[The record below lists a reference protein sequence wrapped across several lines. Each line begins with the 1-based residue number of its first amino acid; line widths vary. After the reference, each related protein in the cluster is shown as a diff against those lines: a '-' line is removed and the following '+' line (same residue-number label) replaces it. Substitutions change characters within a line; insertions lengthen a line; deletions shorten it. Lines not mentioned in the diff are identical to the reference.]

1 MNVDKREIEKLILA
15 YFDEGLNAS
24 DQRRLATL
32 LRDEPAAQALFHSH
46 MRLEGS
52 MVSLAQAG
60 FISDPKLEAISPADS
75 PTPPSEPRSKEAR
88 SVTFWIHRIVI
99 GTAALVAGF
108 YLAQIMAPSSQ
119 LDLTTPK
126 VGHFSRIIAAEW
138 VSGAPTLGSDVT
150 LGTYELKSGIVEFEF
165 DNGATVI
172 LEGPAHFE
180 VNTAERTFL
189 HHGRVRTH
197 VPPQAYGFTMDTQT
211 MHVVDLGTEFGMEVN
226 LDGAAEVHV
235 FDGEVEILQRQMTDE
250 TPRLFLAAGEGIRL
264 ENSGLQSDIDA
275 DLDAFVDQVT
285 LESRAATYLDDL
297 ADQLAK
303 VQQEQK
309 DLTKLLRQAEA
320 KAKQSPELQKLKKAA
335 NHAKKKWSDVQENQV
350 ILEAIGNRDKAK
362 TRLERI
368 FAERT
373 TGNGEG
379 KRLRQQLDDANTT
392 LTQIKKQ
399 IADARRNGNRIG
411 KPIHK
416 ELRGSQK
423 SRNAARREYQRFC
436 DILRSE
442 DAAIKDAQKQLSIA
456 RKRMTQLLS
465 KPEFA
470 TTRNK
475 AEKWRKAYLVKQR
488 EVLSR
493 NETIAKLRLE
503 LNQVRRRAS
512 RLRQK
517 IQQTRQAAEL
527 LVGHPSDI

>member
-1 MNVDKREIEKLILA
+1 MNVDKREMEKLILA

-32 LRDEPAAQALFHSH
+32 LRDEPDAQAMFHSH

-60 FISDPKLEAISPADS
+60 FISDPELEATVSADS
-75 PTPPSEPRSKEAR
+75 SAPVVEPRPPETR
-88 SVTFWIHRIVI
+88 SVTLWIHRIVI

-119 LDLTTPK
+119 LDIATPK

-226 LDGAAEVHV
+226 PDGAAEVHV
-235 FDGEVEILQRQMTDE
+235 FDGEVEILQREMTDD
-250 TPRLFLAAGEGIRL
+250 TPRLFLAAGEGLRL
-264 ENSGLQSDIDA
+264 EHSGLQSDIDA
-275 DLDAFVDQVT
+275 DLDAFVDQFT

-309 DLTKLLRQAEA
+309 DLTKRLRQAES
-320 KAKQSPELQKLKKAA
+320 KTKQSPELQKLRKAA
-335 NHAKKKWSDVQENQV
+335 NLAKQKWSDVQQKQV
-350 ILEAIGNRDKAK
+350 VHDAISNREKAK
-362 TRLERI
+362 ARLERL

-373 TGNGEG
+373 ADNGEG
-379 KRLRQQLDDANTT
+379 KRLRQQLDDANATWV
-392 LTQIKKQ
+392 QIKKQ
-399 IADARRNGNRIG
+399 VADARRNGNRIS
-411 KPIHK
+411 KSIHK
-416 ELRGSQK
+416 DLRGSQK
-423 SRNAARREYQRFC
+423 SRNTARREYQRFC
-436 DILRSE
+436 DKLRNE
-442 DAAIKDAQKQLSIA
+442 DAAIKEAQKQLSVA
-456 RKRMTQLLS
+456 RKRVTQLLA

-475 AEKWRKAYLVKQR
+475 AEKRRKAYLAKQR
-488 EVLSR
+488 ELLSR
-493 NETIAKLRLE
+493 NETIAKLRME
-503 LNQVRRRAS
+503 LNQVQRRS
-512 RLRQK
+512 SKLRQK
-517 IQQTRQAAEL
+517 IQQTQQAAEL
-527 LVGHPSDI
+527 LVGYPSDI

>member
-1 MNVDKREIEKLILA
+1 MNVDKREMEKLILA

-32 LRDEPAAQALFHSH
+32 LRDDPDAQAMFHSH

-60 FISDPKLEAISPADS
+60 FISDPELEATVSADS
-75 PTPPSEPRSKEAR
+75 SAPVAEPRPSETR
-88 SVTFWIHRIVI
+88 SVTLWIHRIVI

-119 LDLTTPK
+119 LDIATPK

-226 LDGAAEVHV
+226 PDGAAEVHV
-235 FDGEVEILQRQMTDE
+235 FDGEVEILQRQMTDD
-250 TPRLFLAAGEGIRL
+250 TPRLFLAAGEGLRL
-264 ENSGLQSDIDA
+264 EHSGLQSDIDA
-275 DLDAFVDQVT
+275 DLDAFVDQFT

-309 DLTKLLRQAEA
+309 DLTKRLRQAES
-320 KAKQSPELQKLKKAA
+320 KTRQSPELQKLRKAA
-335 NHAKKKWSDVQENQV
+335 TWPSKSGRTFNRNRLFTTRSVTAKKRKHDLSDSSQ
-350 ILEAIGNRDKAK
+350 K
-362 TRLERI
+362 ERP
-368 FAERT
+368 T
-373 TGNGEG
+373 TGRKTSSSTTRRCQRDVGSDQEAG
-379 KRLRQQLDDANTT
+379 CGCPPQRQQN
-392 LTQIKKQ
+392 QQ
-399 IADARRNGNRIG
+399 V
-411 KPIHK
+411 H
-416 ELRGSQK
+416 S
-423 SRNAARREYQRFC
+423 QRFAWISKESKYGSTRIPT
-436 DILRSE
+436 IL
-442 DAAIKDAQKQLSIA
+442 
-456 RKRMTQLLS
+456 
-465 KPEFA
+465 
-470 TTRNK
+470 
-475 AEKWRKAYLVKQR
+475 
-488 EVLSR
+488 
-493 NETIAKLRLE
+493 
-503 LNQVRRRAS
+503 
-512 RLRQK
+512 
-517 IQQTRQAAEL
+517 
-527 LVGHPSDI
+527 